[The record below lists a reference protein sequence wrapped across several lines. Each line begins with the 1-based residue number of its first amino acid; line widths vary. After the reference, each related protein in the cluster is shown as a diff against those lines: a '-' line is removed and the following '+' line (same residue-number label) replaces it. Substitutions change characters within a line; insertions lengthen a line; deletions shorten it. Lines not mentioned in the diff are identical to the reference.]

1 MLAGALMDD
10 KDDNG
15 TDSSLFAR
23 RSALAVALTLLLP
36 LLQLPLLQLLL
47 YFPHDIVVV
56 F

>member
-15 TDSSLFAR
+15 TDSSLFCQ
-23 RSALAVALTLLLP
+23 ALAVALTLLLP

-47 YFPHDIVVV
+47 YFPDDIVVV